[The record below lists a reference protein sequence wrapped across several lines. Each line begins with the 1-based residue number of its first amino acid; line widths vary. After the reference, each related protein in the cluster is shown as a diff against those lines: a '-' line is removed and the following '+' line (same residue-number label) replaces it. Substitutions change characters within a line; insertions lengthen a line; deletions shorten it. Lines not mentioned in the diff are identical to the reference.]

1 MTFRYL
7 PLVAALAQA
16 FSGGAMA
23 QQAPEPTL
31 KEVQIRSDRELE
43 PAYNPPTAT
52 SATKIEAPLRDI
64 PQTVNVVPQSLLRD
78 QAAQSMQDALK
89 AVPGVGLSHG
99 DGQRDQVTIRGFSA
113 IADQFVDGLRDD
125 ALYFRD
131 LSNIEQVE
139 VLKGPASVLYGRG
152 SSGGLINRI
161 TKKPGIN
168 LSEVGVTLGS
178 SNQRR
183 GEFDLARAPQDSRFA
198 FRITGALERADS
210 FRDQQFLDREAL
222 AASLLFKASADTSVL
237 LQMDHLKDSR
247 ITDFGIPALNGRP
260 VDVRPGAYYG
270 AANAR
275 DVDVST
281 SKVESV
287 GLTLNHR
294 FNDSLSLRNAFR
306 YYTYSLNRNNTL
318 TRSVNARD
326 LTFTLNHGNVYRD
339 EHGWFN
345 QTELAQKTQLLGM
358 KHQVLYGVELGQ
370 QNKDV
375 VNFSAPVTDANGR
388 IRNFA
393 LFNPTL
399 PTLPLS
405 TSQTPGANN
414 LGTFKTLAFYA
425 QDLVEL
431 SAQWKALAGLRYDHF
446 EQETYERMPGK
457 SNLGRTD
464 TSWSPRIGLVYQP
477 STTWSYYASWSQ
489 SFQPSGEAFSLA
501 ANNAQIA
508 PEETTNQEVGV
519 KWDLPD
525 GKSSL
530 TASLFKL
537 ERTNIKS
544 TDPVTNT
551 LVPLGVQRTQGLEL
565 TFAGEVAPTWQ
576 IWAGYAFLD
585 GKMTNSPAVE
595 AGQPVQGKRPTLTPR
610 HSANL
615 WVTKALGHGF
625 GLGGG
630 LNYVGARFANPGNTV
645 TLPGYT
651 TVDAMAYYRMGS
663 WDMQL
668 KLNNLFDRRYI
679 VAGHGSSPNLNLPG
693 APRSAQVVARY
704 RF

>member
-270 AANAR
+270 ATNAR

-345 QTELAQKTQLLGM
+345 QTELAQKTQFLGM

-393 LFNPTL
+393 LFNPAL

-477 STTWSYYASWSQ
+477 SATWSYYASWSQ